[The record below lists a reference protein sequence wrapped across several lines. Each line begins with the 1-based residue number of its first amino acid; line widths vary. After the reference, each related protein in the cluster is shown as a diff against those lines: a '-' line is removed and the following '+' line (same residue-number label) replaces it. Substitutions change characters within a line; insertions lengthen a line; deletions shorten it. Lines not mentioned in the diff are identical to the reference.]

1 MDENIKLLDFISQ
14 NSQMGIVS
22 INELLTIVEDDDFKS
37 QLKSQLVEYK
47 KINCIVQ
54 EKLKARGY
62 DENNL
67 SSFAKIRTY
76 IMIDMQ
82 TIKDKSNSHIAEM
95 MMIGSNMGIIKAIR
109 DIHVCTKADKDIIKL
124 MEQLRKTEENNIEH
138 LKNFL

>member
-1 MDENIKLLDFISQ
+1 MDENIQLLDFISQ

-22 INELLTIVEDDDFKS
+22 INELLTIVEDNKFREQLNS
-37 QLKSQLVEYK
+37 QLEEYK
-47 KINCIVQ
+47 KINCIAQ
-54 EKLKARGY
+54 KHLSSRGY
-62 DENNL
+62 DEKQL
-67 SSFAKIRTY
+67 SSFSKIRTY

-109 DIHVCTKADKDIIKL
+109 DTHRCKNADKEILEL
-124 MEQLRKTEENNIEH
+124 MNNLCKTEENNIEH